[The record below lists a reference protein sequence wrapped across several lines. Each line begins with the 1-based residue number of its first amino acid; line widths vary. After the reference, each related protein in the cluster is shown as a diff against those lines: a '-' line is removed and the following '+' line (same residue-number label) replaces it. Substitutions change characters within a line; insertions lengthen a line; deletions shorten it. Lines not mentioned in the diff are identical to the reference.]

1 MIYEKNHIKETVQ
14 GIPLME
20 IISNNKYKEVDLLQ
34 IDTEGYD
41 EDVIFMFD
49 FEKYHP
55 FLVQYEHV
63 HLTTEK
69 RDIARNR
76 ISRFGY
82 HFIEKRM
89 IHSLSVEIK
98 SLYVLF

>member
-1 MIYEKNHIKETVQ
+1 MTR
-14 GIPLME
+14 G
-20 IISNNKYKEVDLLQ
+20 
-34 IDTEGYD
+34 TAGYL
-41 EDVIFMFD
+41 FD

-76 ISRFGY
+76 ISKFGY
-82 HFIEKRM
+82 HLIEKKNG
-89 IHSLSVEIK
+89 V
-98 SLYVLF
+98 